1 MRTMQPTRAVHLADL
16 DPQEVEEYFAAEAPE
31 RIVTL
36 VDEASDDEL
45 ARLARIDHLRR
56 VAVREILSR
65 LEEFAIVER
74 LAEVSGAV
82 SFHVDVPRRD
92 AERHHLVLGGG
103 SVRLVDAV
111 AEPGHQPDVL
121 LRLGVVDFLRL
132 VTGGVNAAYLY
143 LGGRLAVDGD
153 AVLALAVG
161 GVFQVPGRPGVAVD
175 PDAIDPAEVARVLK
189 GVKDAH
195 LRSVMAGGFRP
206 VVLHQVFKRF
216 PEFLDA
222 QRAADADLSVGFRI
236 RGRSD
241 GGEDDYVVEVRDGT
255 CQVSAGGRGR
265 DATLALDGAA
275 FLKLVTGHLNPV
287 IGVMRGA
294 LKVRG
299 DVGAGLALHKMM
311 RIPGQDG

>member
-16 DPQEVEEYFAAEAPE
+16 DPQDAEHYFASEDPE
-31 RIVTL
+31 RIVAL
-36 VDEASDDEL
+36 VDEASDKEL
-45 ARLARIDHLRR
+45 ARLAGIDHLRSA
-56 VAVREILSR
+56 AVREILSR
-65 LEEFAIVER
+65 LEEFAILER

-82 SFHVDVPRRD
+82 TFHVDVPRQG
-92 AERHHLVLGGG
+92 EELHHLVLGDGG
-103 SVRLVDAV
+103 VRLVDPV
-111 AEPGHQPDVL
+111 AEPDHAPDVL

-132 VTGGVNAAYLY
+132 VTGGANAAYLY
-143 LGGRLAVDGD
+143 LGGRLHVDGD

-195 LRSVMAGGFRP
+195 LRSVMTSGFRP
-206 VVLHQVFKRF
+206 VVLEQVFKRF
-216 PEFLDA
+216 PEFLDTE
-222 QRAADADLSVGFRI
+222 RAADADLSIGFRI
-236 RGRSD
+236 RGRAD
-241 GGEDDYVVEVRDGT
+241 GGEDRYVVEVRDGT
-255 CQVSAGGRGR
+255 CRISPGGEAR
-265 DATLALDGAA
+265 DATLVLDGAG

-299 DVGAGLALHKMM
+299 DVSAGLALHKIM
-311 RIPGQDG
+311 RIPGQD